1 MLMLGDTQEA
11 TERTLSHII
20 DRLLIIHRVII
31 TVLVEILILT
41 QDKKEQDLIA
51 DTTVSIGKNLKII
64 LAKFINKISFAKI
77 INSN

>member
-1 MLMLGDTQEA
+1 
-11 TERTLSHII
+11 
-20 DRLLIIHRVII
+20 
-31 TVLVEILILT
+31 VEILILT